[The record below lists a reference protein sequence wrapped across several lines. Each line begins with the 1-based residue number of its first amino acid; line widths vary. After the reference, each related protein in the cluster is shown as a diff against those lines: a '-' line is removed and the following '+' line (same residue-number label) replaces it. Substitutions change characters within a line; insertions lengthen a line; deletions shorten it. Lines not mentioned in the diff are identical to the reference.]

1 MSELNKIYEITQQLA
16 SPQNLKNDLN
26 EISDMIT
33 QHFSAKYLSP
43 ISAAMASNQQY
54 YSSHPSKEVNLLKAL
69 KPFLS
74 ADANID
80 NAINILNTIR
90 VFSDIAANST
100 PTLTLTP
107 TSTPAEA
114 VIKTAAIED
123 SAIHSDGIYEIDQSC
138 VNSKNSTA
146 ESAPISES
154 NIIFLLLILIALK

>member
-43 ISAAMASNQQY
+43 ISTAMASNQQY

-100 PTLTLTP
+100 LTP
-107 TSTPAEA
+107 TPAEA
-114 VIKTAAIED
+114 VIKAAAIED

-146 ESAPISES
+146 ESAPVSES

>member
-1 MSELNKIYEITQQLA
+1 MSELNKIYEITQQLT

-74 ADANID
+74 ADADID

-90 VFSDIAANST
+90 VFSDIAAHST
-100 PTLTLTP
+100 P
-107 TSTPAEA
+107 TPAEA
-114 VIKTAAIED
+114 VIKVASIKD

-146 ESAPISES
+146 ESNPVSES
-154 NIIFLLLILIALK
+154 NIILLLLILIALK